1 MAKKRSKTNVAS
13 LGSIGANWVLQNLPF
28 VFFLGFLAIVYI
40 ANAHY
45 SDRKLREIQALQSDV
60 QSLKREYNSLRSQIM
75 FESRY
80 SEVATQLR
88 SQELRSSDAPARVIE
103 Y

>member
-1 MAKKRSKTNVAS
+1 MEYAS
-13 LGSIGANWVLQNLPF
+13 LASLGANWVLQNLPF
-28 VFFLGFLAIVYI
+28 VFFLGFLALVYI

-45 SDRKLREIQALQSDV
+45 SDAKLREIQQLQTEV

-80 SEVATQLR
+80 SEVAHQLR
-88 SQELRSSDAPARVIE
+88 EQQMRTSGEPAKVIE